1 MNRVCESGVQQ
12 AYAVLAG
19 EHRRYGRLHVAGEDR
34 RQVDGRPRRDVGL
47 ALGLGLELGLD
58 LGRQV
63 GERVGYFQILGTLI
77 PASTCRRIVPAMVC
91 RSLGRLNVHEEYP
104 PSRIERT
111 ASAVIWPAPTYCPAM
126 YATCAAV

>member
-1 MNRVCESGVQQ
+1 MNRVRESGVQQ

-47 ALGLGLELGLD
+47 TLGLGLG

-63 GERVGYFQILGTLI
+63 GERVSYVQDLGAFI
-77 PASTCRRIVPAMVC
+77 PASICRRIVPAIV
-91 RSLGRLNVHEEYP
+91 
-104 PSRIERT
+104 
-111 ASAVIWPAPTYCPAM
+111 
-126 YATCAAV
+126 